1 MWYVLLIAALIGV
14 DQLVKWLVIQNFQL
28 FESIELWNFIHLT
41 YIHNTG
47 AAFGMLEGARVLFLI
62 FNVILVAAVIW
73 AWKKPWM
80 GRYKLSVSLIVAGAL
95 GNCIDRIFRGYV
107 VDFIDLTYW
116 PIFNVAD
123 IAVVCGTIL
132 LSIMIFTAK
141 EDELPFFG
149 DDNKKEKKSK
159 K

>member
-1 MWYVLLIAALIGV
+1 MWYILLIAALIGV
-14 DQLVKWLVIQNFQL
+14 DQLVKLLIVENFTL
-28 FESIELWNFIHLT
+28 FESIEIWKFVHLT

-47 AAFGMLEGARVLFLI
+47 AAFGILEGARFAFVLFSAA
-62 FNVILVAAVIW
+62 LVAASVW

-80 GRYKLSVSLIVAGAL
+80 GRYKLSASLIIAGAL
-95 GNCIDRIFRGYV
+95 GNCIDRLFRGYV

-141 EDELPFFG
+141 EDELPFWG
-149 DDNKKEKKSK
+149 K
-159 K
+159 

>member
-1 MWYVLLIAALIGV
+1 M
-14 DQLVKWLVIQNFQL
+14 
-28 FESIELWNFIHLT
+28 
-41 YIHNTG
+41 
-47 AAFGMLEGARVLFLI
+47 
-62 FNVILVAAVIW
+62 VAAVLW

-107 VDFIDLTYW
+107 VDFIDFTYW
-116 PIFNVAD
+116 PVFNVAD

-132 LSIMIFTAK
+132 LSIMILTAK
-141 EDELPFFG
+141 EEELPVFG
-149 DDNKKEKKSK
+149 KDKKKEKMK

>member
-14 DQLVKWLVIQNFQL
+14 DQLVKLLVVQNFEL
-28 FESIELWNFIHLT
+28 FESLELWNFIHLT

-47 AAFGMLEGARVLFLI
+47 AAFGMMEGARVMFLI
-62 FNVILVAAVIW
+62 FNIVLVAAVLW

-80 GRYKLSVSLIVAGAL
+80 GRYKFAVSLIVAGAL

-107 VDFIDLTYW
+107 VDFIDFTYW
-116 PIFNVAD
+116 PVFNVAD

-132 LSIMIFTAK
+132 LSIMILTAK
-141 EDELPFFG
+141 EEELPVFG
-149 DDNKKEKKSK
+149 KDKKKEKTK

>member
-14 DQLVKWLVIQNFQL
+14 DQLVKLLVVQNFEL
-28 FESIELWNFIHLT
+28 FESLELWNFIHLT

-47 AAFGMLEGARVLFLI
+47 AAFGMMEGARVLFLI
-62 FNVILVAAVIW
+62 FNIVLVAAVIW

-80 GRYKLSVSLIVAGAL
+80 GRYKFAVSLIVAGAL

-107 VDFIDLTYW
+107 VDFIDFTYW
-116 PIFNVAD
+116 PVFNVAD

-132 LSIMIFTAK
+132 LSIMILTAK
-141 EDELPFFG
+141 EEELPVFG
-149 DDNKKEKKSK
+149 KDKKKEKTK

>member
-14 DQLVKWLVIQNFQL
+14 DQLVKLLVVQNFEL
-28 FESIELWNFIHLT
+28 FESLDLWNFIHLT
-41 YIHNTG
+41 YIHKTG
-47 AAFGMLEGARVLFLI
+47 AAFGMMEGARVLFLI
-62 FNVILVAAVIW
+62 FNIVLVAAVLW

-107 VDFIDLTYW
+107 VDFIDFTYW
-116 PIFNVAD
+116 PVFNVAD

-132 LSIMIFTAK
+132 LSIMILTAK
-141 EDELPFFG
+141 EEELPVFG
-149 DDNKKEKKSK
+149 KDKKKEKTK

>member
-14 DQLVKWLVIQNFQL
+14 DQLVKLLVVQNFEL
-28 FESIELWNFIHLT
+28 FESLELWNFIHLT

-47 AAFGMLEGARVLFLI
+47 AAFGMMEGARVLFLI
-62 FNVILVAAVIW
+62 FNIVLAAAVLW

-107 VDFIDLTYW
+107 VDFIDFTYW
-116 PIFNVAD
+116 PVFNVAD

-132 LSIMIFTAK
+132 LSIMILTAK
-141 EDELPFFG
+141 EEELPVFG
-149 DDNKKEKKSK
+149 KDKKKEKTK

>member
-14 DQLVKWLVIQNFQL
+14 DQLVKLLVVRNFEL
-28 FESIELWNFIHLT
+28 FESLELWNFIHLT

-47 AAFGMLEGARVLFLI
+47 AAFGMMEGARVLFLI
-62 FNVILVAAVIW
+62 FNIVLVAAVLW

-80 GRYKLSVSLIVAGAL
+80 GRYKFAVSLIVAGAL

-107 VDFIDLTYW
+107 VDFIDFTYW
-116 PIFNVAD
+116 PVFNVAD

-132 LSIMIFTAK
+132 LSIMILTAK
-141 EDELPFFG
+141 EEELPVFG
-149 DDNKKEKKSK
+149 KDKKKEKTK

>member
-14 DQLVKWLVIQNFQL
+14 DQLVKLLVVQNFEL
-28 FESIELWNFIHLT
+28 FESLELWNFIHLT

-47 AAFGMLEGARVLFLI
+47 AAFGMMEGARVLFLI
-62 FNVILVAAVIW
+62 FNIVLVAAVLW
-73 AWKKPWM
+73 AWKKPRM

-107 VDFIDLTYW
+107 VDFIDFTYW
-116 PIFNVAD
+116 PVFNVAD
-123 IAVVCGTIL
+123 IAVVCGTIR
-132 LSIMIFTAK
+132 LSIMILTAK
-141 EDELPFFG
+141 EEELPVFG
-149 DDNKKEKKSK
+149 KDKKKEKTK

>member
-1 MWYVLLIAALIGV
+1 MWYVLLIAALIGG
-14 DQLVKWLVIQNFQL
+14 DQLVKLLVVQNFEL
-28 FESIELWNFIHLT
+28 FESLELWNFIHLT

-47 AAFGMLEGARVLFLI
+47 AAFGMMEGARVLFLI
-62 FNVILVAAVIW
+62 FNIVLVAAVLW

-80 GRYKLSVSLIVAGAL
+80 GRYKFAVSLIVAGAL

-107 VDFIDLTYW
+107 VDFIDFTYW
-116 PIFNVAD
+116 PVFNVAD

-132 LSIMIFTAK
+132 LSIMILTAK
-141 EDELPFFG
+141 EEELPVFG
-149 DDNKKEKKSK
+149 KGKKKEKAK

>member
-1 MWYVLLIAALIGV
+1 MWYVFLIAALIGV
-14 DQLVKWLVIQNFQL
+14 DQLVKLLIVENFTL
-28 FESIELWNFIHLT
+28 FESIEIWNFIHLT

-47 AAFGMLEGARVLFLI
+47 AAFGILEGARFAFVI
-62 FNVILVAAVIW
+62 FNVILLAAVIW

-80 GRYKLSVSLIVAGAL
+80 GRYKLSVSLIIAGAL
-95 GNCIDRIFRGYV
+95 GNCIDRLFRGYV

-116 PIFNVAD
+116 PIFNIAD

-141 EDELPFFG
+141 EDELPFLEKK
-149 DDNKKEKKSK
+149 NKKDKSAK
-159 K
+159 